1 MELRMLLA
9 YAYLLHLLSGFVL
22 IAVFFAIY
30 TWITPFDE
38 IALIREGNMAAA
50 LSLAGAVV
58 GFCLTLASSIL
69 HSDSY
74 QMFLAWSVGAMFVQS
89 AAYAG
94 ITRILPQM
102 NGAIEHNNAAMGALM
117 GTASLALGIINAA
130 CLS

>member
-1 MELRMLLA
+1 MVAA
-9 YAYLLHLLSGFVL
+9 YAYLLHLVSGCVL
-22 IAVFFAIY
+22 MAIFFAIY

-58 GFCLTLASSIL
+58 GFCLTLASSVL
-69 HSDSY
+69 HSDSLE
-74 QMFLAWSVGAMFVQS
+74 MFLAWGAGAMVVQS
-89 AAYAG
+89 AGYAV
-94 ITRILPQM
+94 ITRMLPQM
-102 NGAIEHNNAAMGALM
+102 NSAIEHNNAAMGALM

>member
-1 MELRMLLA
+1 MVAA
-9 YAYLLHLLSGFVL
+9 YAYLLHLVSGCVL
-22 IAVFFAIY
+22 MAVFFAIY

-58 GFCLTLASSIL
+58 GFCLTLASSVL

-74 QMFLAWSVGAMFVQS
+74 EMFLAWCTGAMVVQS
-89 AAYAG
+89 AGYAV
-94 ITRILPQM
+94 ITRMLPQM
-102 NGAIEHNNAAMGALM
+102 NSAIEHNNAAMGALM

>member
-1 MELRMLLA
+1 MGMV
-9 YAYLLHLLSGFVL
+9 YAYLLHLVTGCVL
-22 IAVFFAIY
+22 MAIFFAIY

-50 LSLAGAVV
+50 LSLAGAVI
-58 GFCLTLASSIL
+58 GFTLTLASSVL

-74 QMFLAWSVGAMFVQS
+74 EAFLIWSAGAMVVQS
-89 AAYAG
+89 MGYAV
-94 ITRILPQM
+94 ITRMLPQM

>member
-1 MELRMLLA
+1 MVAA
-9 YAYLLHLLSGFVL
+9 YAYLLHLVTGCVL
-22 IAVFFAIY
+22 LAVFFAIY

-50 LSLAGAVV
+50 LSLAGAMI
-58 GFCLTLASSIL
+58 GFCLTLGSAIL

-74 QMFLAWSVGAMFVQS
+74 VTFLIWSAGAMVVQS
-89 AAYAG
+89 IGYAA
-94 ITRILPQM
+94 ITRMLPQM

-117 GTASLALGIINAA
+117 GLASLSLGIINAA

>member
-1 MELRMLLA
+1 MVAA
-9 YAYLLHLLSGFVL
+9 YAYLLHLVSGCVL
-22 IAVFFAIY
+22 MAVFFAIY

-58 GFCLTLASSIL
+58 GFCLTLASSVL

-74 QMFLAWSVGAMFVQS
+74 EMFLAWCVGAMVVQS
-89 AAYAG
+89 AGYAV
-94 ITRILPQM
+94 ITRMLPQM
-102 NGAIEHNNAAMGALM
+102 NSAIEHNNAAMGALM

>member
-1 MELRMLLA
+1 MLPV
-9 YAYLLHLLSGFVL
+9 YAYLLHLLSGCVL

-69 HSDSY
+69 HSDGY
-74 QMFLAWSVGAMFVQS
+74 QMFLAWGVGAMVVQS
-89 AAYAG
+89 GAYAA

>member
-1 MELRMLLA
+1 MVAA
-9 YAYLLHLLSGFVL
+9 YAYLLHLVTGCVL
-22 IAVFFAIY
+22 LAVFFAIY

-50 LSLAGAVV
+50 LSLAGAMI
-58 GFCLTLASSIL
+58 GFCLTLASAIL

-74 QMFLAWSVGAMFVQS
+74 LTFLAWSAGAMVVQS
-89 AAYAG
+89 IGYAA
-94 ITRILPQM
+94 ITRMLPQM

-117 GTASLALGIINAA
+117 GLASISLGIVNAA